1 MPPTTPESKNA
12 WAVKCATLTS
22 VARRMPT
29 IVLPRNLGKFSQNDE
44 MRLALA
50 HTGNRCFA
58 EASPYDIVWN
68 IGLRACDQRAS
79 SADTW
84 CGFILLGQAL
94 EHAREILRRETCAS
108 FCNSILPD
116 TSISMYHTINS
127 DSVFEVD
134 PVTHIRLD
142 TAPNPA
148 YAHTASL
155 SAFTDLVP
163 DAYAVE
169 VRFDPH

>member
-1 MPPTTPESKNA
+1 
-12 WAVKCATLTS
+12 
-22 VARRMPT
+22 
-29 IVLPRNLGKFSQNDE
+29 

-50 HTGNRCFA
+50 HTGHRCFA
-58 EASPYDIVWN
+58 EASPYEKMWGIALN
-68 IGLRACDQRAS
+68 ACDQRAS

-94 EHAREILRRETCAS
+94 EHARYILRRETCAL

-134 PVTHIRLD
+134 PVTHIFLD
-142 TAPNPA
+142 TAPNLA

-163 DAYAVE
+163 EAYAVE
-169 VRFDPH
+169 GRFDPH